1 MDTRKNMHQLARK
14 IDTLARYA
22 TGSALS
28 LPILFTIFSLL
39 FVIPAEAT
47 TYYVS
52 QSGSDEN
59 SCAQAQDDSFGAT
72 GDSWDSFLTVSAY
85 PDETVTLRPTS
96 GPGNVVRFA
105 YETVHHVL
113 VQKHHGGSG
122 NTEDHN
128 LTTDPNFV
136 DGAADDL
143 RLQDGSAAIDG
154 GMTIDSVPTDISGVP
169 RPQGI
174 AYAIGAYEYH
184 GDRQH

>member
-1 MDTRKNMHQLARK
+1 MRRFITCWCRN
-14 IDTLARYA
+14 ITL
-22 TGSALS
+22 
-28 LPILFTIFSLL
+28 
-39 FVIPAEAT
+39 
-47 TYYVS
+47 
-52 QSGSDEN
+52 
-59 SCAQAQDDSFGAT
+59 
-72 GDSWDSFLTVSAY
+72 
-85 PDETVTLRPTS
+85 
-96 GPGNVVRFA
+96 
-105 YETVHHVL
+105 
-113 VQKHHGGSG
+113 GSG